1 VSKQTLTVEIEV
13 PKGYELT
20 GVVRPPQQGEYYL
33 DGDWKSVSKAH
44 INFSHAAYP
53 ILRKAE
59 NWKPLH
65 SGQACYFGERQ
76 DRIKIRVWSQD
87 RTVCSDN
94 IVGTVKDLTFWDGIA
109 GNSNQPSIRF
119 RRVDGYTFVVDLNYA
134 EYLEEEK

>member
-1 VSKQTLTVEIEV
+1 MSKQTLTVEVEV
-13 PKGYELT
+13 PEGYELT
-20 GVVRPPQQGEYYL
+20 GEVRPPQLGEYFL
-33 DGDWKSVSKAH
+33 DCDWKNLARST
-44 INFSHAAYP
+44 INYGTRAYP

-87 RTVCSDN
+87 RTVCSDK
-94 IVGTVKDLTFWDGIA
+94 IVGTIKDLTFWDGIA
-109 GNSNQPSIRF
+109 GNANQPSIRF